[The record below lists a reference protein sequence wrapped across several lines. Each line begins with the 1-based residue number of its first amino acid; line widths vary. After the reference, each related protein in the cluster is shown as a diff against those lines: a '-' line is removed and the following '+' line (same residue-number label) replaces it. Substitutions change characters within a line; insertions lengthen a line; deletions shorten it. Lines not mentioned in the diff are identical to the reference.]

1 MNIIVPVESTEAK
14 ALSDKATATV
24 NAPTIGVTIETAKVS
39 TDATAGVT
47 VAFDPPVRTE
57 YTGGEP
63 YEGEYVVIPKAEEA
77 QILLTRNKVLAD
89 NVTVTRVPYFVTSNL
104 YGDTVYIA
112 SEV

>member
-39 TDATAGVT
+39 VDANAGLT

-57 YTGGEP
+57 YSGGEQYDGSYAVTP
-63 YEGEYVVIPKAEEA
+63 STQAVT
-77 QILLTRNKVLAD
+77 LNTRGKVLSAD
-89 NVTVTRVPYFVTSNL
+89 VVVAPIPSNYGLITWNGAFLTVS
-104 YGDTVYIA
+104 
-112 SEV
+112 